1 MWISQQM
8 IAAQKGR
15 AAADTA
21 RMTGSGSAQGVND
34 YRGLLFA
41 GPWGIAYQPPD
52 AAQAVV
58 VSTNAGDACIGTVA
72 EEKGIGPGELFLYSA
87 GGAEIYLKNNG
98 EIEING
104 QVFKAK
110 GAT

>member
-8 IAAQKGR
+8 IAAQRER
-15 AAADTA
+15 AAADAA
-21 RMTGSGSAQGVND
+21 RVTGSNSAQGVND
-34 YRGLLFA
+34 YRGLQFA
-41 GPWGIAYQPPD
+41 GPWGIAYQPPN

-58 VSTNAGDACIGTVA
+58 VSTSAGDACIGTFA
-72 EEKGIGPGELFLYSA
+72 QDRGIGPGELLLYSA